1 MGHDQYTHATSPSV
15 DMAISYN
22 WRTCKVHLLVN
33 IFAWPCKSMSNHC
46 RTRYSDD
53 LFRISISN
61 SRWTQWRYLHEK
73 IFLAIGNDNVPLF
86 NQCNCKYHCNQ
97 RTLDSAIHRSV
108 SGLFPI
114 FQSETMSVRDSRIS
128 GVSCC

>member
-97 RTLDSAIHRSV
+97 RTLDSAIPVCNRFISDWKRFSDLRSLMLLMHE
-108 SGLFPI
+108 LF
-114 FQSETMSVRDSRIS
+114 SV
-128 GVSCC
+128 